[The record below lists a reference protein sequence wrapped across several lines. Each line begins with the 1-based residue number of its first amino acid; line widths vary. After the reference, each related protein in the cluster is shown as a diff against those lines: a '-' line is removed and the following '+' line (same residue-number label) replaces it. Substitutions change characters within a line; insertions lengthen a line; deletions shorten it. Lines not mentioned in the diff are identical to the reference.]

1 MAQAKSKT
9 TPKRRRSVKR
19 RRQTTKP
26 TLRVTPAGLRSMEP
40 TTNKAT
46 KTSVTALY
54 KKFEQAHAKMRQG
67 AHDKV
72 SDKKFARLADKAF
85 GLARVIVGTPAPHL
99 DEMLLK
105 ARVVVFCTG
114 WGAYEK
120 LEDLDHW
127 QPERDASD
135 EEIYLASARDDLRK
149 FVTRIKLYG
158 LVPASDNASSKEA

>member
-1 MAQAKSKT
+1 
-9 TPKRRRSVKR
+9 VKR
-19 RRQTTKP
+19 RRQATIP
-26 TLRVTPAGLRSMEP
+26 PVLRVTPAGLRSLER
-40 TTNKAT
+40 TAGKTT
-46 KTSVTALY
+46 KTTVTALY

-85 GLARVIVGTPAPHL
+85 GLAREIVGTPAPHL

-105 ARVVVFCTG
+105 ARVVIFCTG

-135 EEIYLASARDDLRK
+135 EEIYLASARDDLSR
-149 FVTRIKLYG
+149 FLGNVLRPHYYG
-158 LVPASDNASSKEA
+158 LVPAADNVRSRKRT